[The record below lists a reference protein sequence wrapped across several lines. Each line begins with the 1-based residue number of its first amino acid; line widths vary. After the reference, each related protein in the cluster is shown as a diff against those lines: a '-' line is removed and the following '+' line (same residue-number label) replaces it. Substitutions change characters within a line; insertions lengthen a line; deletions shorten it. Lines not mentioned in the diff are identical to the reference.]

1 MTWFASSLVMTGG
14 LGAVEGARGSLS
26 LMAPRQLRKLT
37 DVHGREG

>member
-1 MTWFASSLVMTGG
+1 MTWFASSLVMSGE
-14 LGAVEGARGSLS
+14 LGAVEGARGS